1 MPSALSAA
9 AAVTAGVCVCAVQ
22 IHRRCEELSF
32 CLQNGTNLKIGSL
45 LKY

>member
-1 MPSALSAA
+1 MLSALSAA
-9 AAVTAGVCVCAVQ
+9 AAVAAGGCGSAVQ